1 MSEIF
6 GYLIVEKDVDIST
19 LPYENEEYTL
29 LPGSIAYVVGGG
41 AYMLTP
47 SNRWQFLD
55 QVIQKIVLPVFKNVS
70 SSGGSVGG
78 GGGSSG
84 LVVNITEGDGTHDL
98 VADKTWQEMLDA
110 VSSGGVVNAHLAAS
124 EYWNFPEEYVPF
136 LSIYSFE
143 NGDSGNM
150 EYDIAFLA
158 VDGSM
163 LTFSTDS
170 TDGYPSTYRAAGGN
184 PT

>member
-55 QVIQKIVLPVFKNVS
+55 PEIQKIVLPVFKNVS
-70 SSGGSVGG
+70 SSGGG
-78 GGGSSG
+78 GGGSSALLVG
-84 LVVNITEGDGTHDL
+84 GTYDSETLVCTLDKTWKEIHDAIAAGRVVVVNIEDVIPDF
-98 VADKTWQEMLDA
+98 VDA
-110 VSSGGVVNAHLAAS
+110 SCGLWVVNGA
-124 EYWNFPEEYVPF
+124 YY
-136 LSIYSFE
+136 
-143 NGDSGNM
+143 NGDFYVFINEGGYSWG
-150 EYDIAFLA
+150 
-158 VDGSM
+158 
-163 LTFSTDS
+163 TDS
-170 TDGYPSTYRAAGGN
+170 EDGYPNAYLGGD
-184 PT
+184 

>member
-55 QVIQKIVLPVFKNVS
+55 PEIQKIVLPVFKNVS
-70 SSGGSVGG
+70 SSGG

-84 LVVNITEGDGTHDL
+84 GGGLIVNAVYDEQTDTTTL
-98 VADKTWQEMLDA
+98 DKTWNEIKNA
-110 VSSGGVVNAHLAAS
+110 VESGGTVYIYYYVDETEYGYQIVTSIQANQGSYDVNVTYSSYTAS
-124 EYWNFPEEYVPF
+124 SADSYPENIGTE
-136 LSIYSFE
+136 
-143 NGDSGNM
+143 
-150 EYDIAFLA
+150 
-158 VDGSM
+158 
-163 LTFSTDS
+163 
-170 TDGYPSTYRAAGGN
+170 
-184 PT
+184 